1 MTLLEGKQI
10 FLTGFMA
17 TGKTKVGRILA
28 ERLGRPF
35 VDTDNLIV
43 ATAGKSIPEIFDQDG
58 EDAFRRIEHECAAR
72 ASRMPDAIISLG
84 GGAITQE
91 ANWDVI
97 RKTGICLC
105 FRASPETISAR
116 VGRNDERPLF
126 AGLGGD
132 ERLEKIRT
140 MLADREPYYSRTD
153 AFVTSSEDRTPE
165 DTADLATAELERVAG

>member
-58 EDAFRRIEHECAAR
+58 EDAFRRIEHDGAFACHHVPGNHDAR
-72 ASRMPDAIISLG
+72 LAI
-84 GGAITQE
+84 
-91 ANWDVI
+91 V
-97 RKTGICLC
+97 
-105 FRASPETISAR
+105 
-116 VGRNDERPLF
+116 
-126 AGLGGD
+126 
-132 ERLEKIRT
+132 
-140 MLADREPYYSRTD
+140 
-153 AFVTSSEDRTPE
+153 
-165 DTADLATAELERVAG
+165 